1 MTHKFSITAGDFSC
15 EGEIDSNLGGMFYYK
30 FDKGTSYPTTSL
42 NQSLADIIENVGKFL
57 QANGSLKEF
66 TITAL

>member
-15 EGEIDSNLGGMFYYK
+15 QGEISSNEGGMYYFT
-30 FDKGTSYPTTSL
+30 FDKGTDYPISSL
-42 NQSLADIIENVGKFL
+42 NEALSDIIMNVGKFL

-66 TITAL
+66 SITAL